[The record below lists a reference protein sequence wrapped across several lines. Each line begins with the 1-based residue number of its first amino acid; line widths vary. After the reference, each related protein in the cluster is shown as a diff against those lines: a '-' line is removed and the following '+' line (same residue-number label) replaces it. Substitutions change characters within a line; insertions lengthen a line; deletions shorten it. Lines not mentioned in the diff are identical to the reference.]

1 MAKKT
6 VGVILLFC
14 VCVLGIFGFN
24 SLASVTE
31 KTAVECQEP
40 RMQDENLAMPDR
52 LGTVNACLFQLN
64 FRTSAVRGT
73 AVTVKTGIRQR
84 SSRLLCFFVIFCMA
98 FKRMLCASDMAIL
111 SFCLIFISYFRL
123 QLLIVYRSDGKKR
136 CPFVFA

>member
-14 VCVLGIFGFN
+14 VCVLGIFGLN

-31 KTAVECQEP
+31 KTAVERQEP

-52 LGTVNACLFQLN
+52 LGTVNVCL

-73 AVTVKTGIRQR
+73 AVAVNTGIRQR
-84 SSRLLCFFVIFCMA
+84 SSRLLCFLVIFCMT